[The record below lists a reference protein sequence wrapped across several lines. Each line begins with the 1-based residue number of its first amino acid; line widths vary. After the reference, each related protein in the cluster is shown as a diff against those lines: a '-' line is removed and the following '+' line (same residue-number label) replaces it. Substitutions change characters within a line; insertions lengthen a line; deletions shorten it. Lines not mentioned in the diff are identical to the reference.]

1 MGTKLH
7 LLDFGYNLADNSIFI
22 AGENPGKR
30 VKIPIMGCYIDHPKA
45 RILVDTGVSDPR
57 QIAALECQY
66 AGTPESNAVRQLR
79 KLGVE
84 PGDIDYVVI
93 THLHWDHGGGI
104 KLFPKAKVLVR
115 REELK
120 EAFVPTVKG
129 DMNYRR
135 VDFDDE
141 NIQWELLQNGVD
153 HELVEGVTLLSVPG
167 HTAGTQNVLVQT
179 SEGPV
184 IYASDSVYWYRN
196 WNENRIPG
204 ICYSVPDWLNAMAKM
219 RAINGVT
226 VIPGHEPSL
235 DMTRVY
241 GR

>member
-1 MGTKLH
+1 MGVKLH

-30 VKIPIMGCYIDHPKA
+30 VKIPIMGAYIDHPKA
-45 RILVDTGVSDPR
+45 KILIDTGVSDPR

-66 AGTPESNAVRQLR
+66 AGTPETNAVRQLK
-79 KLGVE
+79 KLGVD
-84 PGDIDYVVI
+84 PASIDYVVI

-104 KLFPKAKVLVR
+104 KLFPNAKVFVR

-120 EAFVPTVKG
+120 EAFVPAVKG

-141 NIQWELLQNGVD
+141 SIKWELLQNGVD
-153 HELVEGVTLLSVPG
+153 HELVDGVTLLSVTG
-167 HTAGTQNVLVQT
+167 HTAGTQNVLVRT

-204 ICYSVPDWLNAMAKM
+204 ICYSVPEFMNSIAKM
-219 RAINGVT
+219 KAINGVT
-226 VIPGHEPSL
+226 VIPGHEPTI
-235 DMTRVY
+235 DMARVY
-241 GR
+241 GS

>member
-1 MGTKLH
+1 MGVKLH
-7 LLDFGYNLADNSIFI
+7 LLDFGCNMADNSIFI

-57 QIAALECQY
+57 QTAAVECQY
-66 AGTPESNAVRQLR
+66 AGSAETNAVSQLK
-79 KLGVE
+79 KLGV
-84 PGDIDYVVI
+84 DAASIDYVIV

-104 KLFPKAKVLVR
+104 RLFPNAKVLVR
-115 REELK
+115 RQELM
-120 EAFVPTVKG
+120 EAYVPVVKG
-129 DMNYRR
+129 DMNYHR
-135 VDFDDE
+135 VDFDHE
-141 NIQWELLQNGVD
+141 SIKWELLQNGVD
-153 HELVEGVTLLSVPG
+153 YELLEGVTLLSVTG
-167 HTAGTQNVLVQT
+167 HTAGTQNVLVRT

-204 ICYSVPDWLNAMAKM
+204 ICYSVPEWMNAVAKM
-219 RAINGVT
+219 KAINGVT
-226 VIPGHEPSL
+226 VIPGHEPSI
-235 DMTRVY
+235 DMKRVY

>member
-1 MGTKLH
+1 MGVKLH
-7 LLDFGYNLADNSIFI
+7 LLDFGYNMADNSIFI

-30 VKIPIMGCYIDHPKA
+30 VRVPIMGCYIDHPKA

-57 QIAALECQY
+57 QTAAVECQY
-66 AGTPESNAVRQLR
+66 VGTTETNAVGQLK
-79 KLGVE
+79 KLGV
-84 PGDIDYVVI
+84 DAASIDYVII

-104 KLFPKAKVLVR
+104 KLFPNAKVLVR
-115 REELK
+115 REELM
-120 EAFVPTVKG
+120 EAFVPVVKG
-129 DMNYRR
+129 DMNYHR

-141 NIQWELLQNGVD
+141 SIKWEFLQNGVD
-153 HELVEGVTLLSVPG
+153 HELLDGVTLLSVTG
-167 HTAGTQNVLVQT
+167 HTAGTQNVLVRT

-204 ICYSVPDWLNAMAKM
+204 ICYSVPEWLNAVAKM
-219 RAINGVT
+219 KAINGVT
-226 VIPGHEPSL
+226 MIPGHEPSI